1 MNFSINMEKSIIF
14 HVLLVF
20 ITCIL
25 SSSGGDAKGEVD
37 MDILNKL
44 KDSGALDNIKEE
56 LEKMLDEKEAKEGS
70 EDDVPVAQ
78 AFAHIEGYVGKMGL
92 KVTNSLMKALVKLR
106 SESKSQAEHF
116 SVLEEVAVFI
126 DKLLQ
131 KGPLNNYDDKLI
143 MDASEKMTELVSQF
157 PSVEKLRDMLQA
169 QQKALNGLNDPN
181 IKLKPKMKTEE
192 KKKPEPTE
200 NADDSTSFSDG
211 INPDTISQGVDM
223 FVKMV
228 KTNPDMIIGFATK
241 YAEKYD
247 YVSKKTLNMIASYA
261 KTFAK
266 SDYFLEGIDY
276 FAESVTKI
284 ISTPGKFIRIRFF
297 IITIHNYFDKKN
309 LI

>member
-1 MNFSINMEKSIIF
+1 MRFFINMEKSVIF

-20 ITCIL
+20 VTCIL

-70 EDDVPVAQ
+70 EGDVPVAQ
-78 AFAHIEGYVGKMGL
+78 AFAHIEGYVSKMGL

-106 SESKSQAEHF
+106 SESKSQADHF
-116 SVLEEVAVFI
+116 TVLEEVAVFI

-169 QQKALNGLNDPN
+169 QAKALNGLNDPN
-181 IKLKPKMKTEE
+181 IKLKPKMKNEE

-284 ISTPGKFIRIRFF
+284 ISTPGKFIVISLF
-297 IITIHNYFDKKN
+297 HNNHSLHFDKN